1 MICGPSVGWDAG
13 SPSIVDRSFDDRDH
27 LETAGVAVEHAYG
40 SQGCNARMQS
50 GVLTRMLSLPDGGFM
65 SKAVVG
71 VDVSKDWLDIA
82 RSDSPEVR
90 RIANSQAA
98 IAAWLLAARKA
109 GVLLVA
115 FEPTGGYE
123 RELRDALQE
132 QGVVFVRVHPN
143 QIVAFR
149 KSRRIKAKTDR
160 IDAQLIAQF
169 AAEELLRRGLPIA
182 IAGDETLRELA
193 ARRRQ
198 LVDAHQAET
207 CRLTLARSAIV
218 RASLSDQIAGLQVS
232 LDAIE
237 AALLAHIAAHPDLA
251 RQFALLRTLKGIGPI
266 SAMTLIAELPELGR
280 LSGKQIAA
288 LIGLAPQNH
297 ESGRSSRHAKTGK
310 GRSDIRR
317 ILFNAAR
324 SAIQH
329 NPVMR
334 AFYQRLVEHNKRTG
348 KIALVA
354 VMRKMLVILNAIA
367 RDQQPWKHHAA

>member
-1 MICGPSVGWDAG
+1 
-13 SPSIVDRSFDDRDH
+13 
-27 LETAGVAVEHAYG
+27 
-40 SQGCNARMQS
+40 MQS
-50 GVLTRMLSLPDGGFM
+50 GVLTMELSLPDGGIM

-82 RSDSPEVR
+82 RSDSAEVV
-90 RIANSQAA
+90 RIANTEAA
-98 IAAWLLAARKA
+98 IAAWVLAAREA
-109 GVLLVA
+109 GVWLVA

-123 RELRDALQE
+123 RELRDGLQAH
-132 QGVVFVRVHPN
+132 GIVFVRVHPN

-169 AAEELLRRGLPIA
+169 AAEELLRHGLPIT

-198 LVDAHQAET
+198 LVDTLQAEK
-207 CRLTLARSAIV
+207 CRLALARSAIV
-218 RASLSDQIAGLQVS
+218 RASLADQIAGLQAS
-232 LDAIE
+232 LNAIE
-237 AALLAHIAAHPDLA
+237 AALLAHIAEQPELA
-251 RQFALLRTLKGIGPI
+251 RHFDLLQTLKGIGPI

-297 ESGRSSRHAKTGK
+297 ESGRSNHRAKTGK

-329 NPVMR
+329 NPIMR

-348 KIALVA
+348 KVALVA
-354 VMRKMLVILNAIA
+354 VMRKMLVTLNAIA
-367 RDQQPWKHHAA
+367 RDQKPWKHHAA

>member
-1 MICGPSVGWDAG
+1 
-13 SPSIVDRSFDDRDH
+13 
-27 LETAGVAVEHAYG
+27 
-40 SQGCNARMQS
+40 MQS
-50 GVLTRMLSLPDGGFM
+50 GVLTRVLNLPDGGLM
-65 SKAVVG
+65 SKSVVG

-82 RSDSPEVR
+82 RSDGSEVV

-98 IAAWLLAARKA
+98 IAAWLLAARAA
-109 GVLLVA
+109 GLALVA

-123 RELRDALQE
+123 RELRAALQE
-132 QGVVFVRVHPN
+132 QGVVSIRVHPN

-149 KSRRIKAKTDR
+149 KSRRIRAKTDR
-160 IDAQLIAQF
+160 IDARLIAQF

-198 LVDAHQAET
+198 LVDTLQAEK
-207 CRLTLARSAIV
+207 CRLALARSAIV
-218 RASLSDQIAGLQVS
+218 RTSLSDQIAGLQAS

-237 AALLAHIAAHPDLA
+237 AALLAHITEQPDLA
-251 RQFALLRTLKGIGPI
+251 QQFALLQTLKGIGPI

-297 ESGRSSRHAKTGK
+297 ESGRSTRRAKTGK

-317 ILFNAAR
+317 VLFNAAR

-329 NPVMR
+329 NPIMR
-334 AFYQRLVEHNKRTG
+334 AFYQRLVEQNQRTG
-348 KIALVA
+348 KVALVA
-354 VMRKMLVILNAIA
+354 VMRKMLVTLNAIT

>member
-1 MICGPSVGWDAG
+1 
-13 SPSIVDRSFDDRDH
+13 
-27 LETAGVAVEHAYG
+27 
-40 SQGCNARMQS
+40 
-50 GVLTRMLSLPDGGFM
+50 
-65 SKAVVG
+65 
-71 VDVSKDWLDIA
+71 
-82 RSDSPEVR
+82 
-90 RIANSQAA
+90 
-98 IAAWLLAARKA
+98 
-109 GVLLVA
+109 
-115 FEPTGGYE
+115 
-123 RELRDALQE
+123 
-132 QGVVFVRVHPN
+132 VVFVRVHPN

-169 AAEELLRRGLPIA
+169 AAEELLRHGLPIV

-198 LVDAHQAET
+198 LVDALQAEK
-207 CRLTLARSAIV
+207 CRLALARSAIV

-237 AALLAHIAAHPDLA
+237 AALLAHIAEHPDLA
-251 RQFALLRTLKGIGPI
+251 RQFALLQTLKGIGPI

-297 ESGRSSRHAKTGK
+297 ESGTSSRRAKTGK

-329 NPVMR
+329 NAVMR

-354 VMRKMLVILNAIA
+354 VMRKMLVTLNAIA
-367 RDQQPWKHHAA
+367 RDQKPWKHHAA